1 MCWRTQSDWILNLE
15 SCKLWVEFK
24 GKILQVNQFT
34 PVGNTMD
41 LFWLM
46 HEVLFVEIV
55 NILWFL
61 VFVFGVFFHCQTKWI
76 YLIVVE
82 WGLWNNSWVKNLPVR
97 PLAPRRK
104 TPGPAVPRIQWPPG
118 LGQKYSKTKY
128 LCWGRVLAVTVS
140 NKLCDYINT
149 TLGINNELTLMI
161 PSSSKTS
168 LFTTVGLWTPLLSY
182 WWIVDQ
188 FATSAVLFS
197 LRKKNSFSLNC

>member
-1 MCWRTQSDWILNLE
+1 MLKIPKWLNFDWINKSRLSLNLE

-46 HEVLFVEIV
+46 HEVLFVEIYSS
-55 NILWFL
+55 
-61 VFVFGVFFHCQTKWI
+61 VFVFLFFMFFFRCQTKWI
-76 YLIVVE
+76 CLTAVE

-128 LCWGRVLAVTVS
+128 LCWARLGTGC
-140 NKLCDYINT
+140 NCKLF
-149 TLGINNELTLMI
+149 MI
-161 PSSSKTS
+161 T
-168 LFTTVGLWTPLLSY
+168 
-182 WWIVDQ
+182 
-188 FATSAVLFS
+188 
-197 LRKKNSFSLNC
+197 